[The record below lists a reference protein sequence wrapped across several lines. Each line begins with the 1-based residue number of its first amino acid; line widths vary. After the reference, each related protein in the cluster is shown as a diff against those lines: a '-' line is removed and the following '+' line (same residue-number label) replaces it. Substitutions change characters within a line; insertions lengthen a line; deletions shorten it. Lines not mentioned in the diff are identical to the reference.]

1 MKENEVIKD
10 FKKQKFIL
18 FAEKKDGSYGEVE
31 GGSYIIENDLDDF
44 WKKKIHLENTI
55 REQLL
60 KSEISPIKYF
70 MTLEELTVSELA
82 KRARLCKCKVKKHLT
97 NNGFFKAT
105 VNDLK
110 KYSEVFGVNIA
121 SLFQIVLSEDGQNI
135 NFHLYNKE
143 DVKTNIPKI
152 IHTSTSNPLMIFTK
166 LNDSNR

>member
-1 MKENEVIKD
+1 M
-10 FKKQKFIL
+10 

-44 WKKKIHLENTI
+44 WKKKQHLETTI
-55 REQLL
+55 REKLL
-60 KSEISPIKYF
+60 KSEISPINYF

-82 KRARLCKCKVKKHLT
+82 KRAGICKCRVKNHISNK
-97 NNGFFKAT
+97 GFAKAT

-121 SLFQIVLSEDGQNI
+121 SMFQIVLSDDGQNI

-143 DVKTNIPKI
+143 DINNDIPNI
-152 IHTSTSNPLMIFTK
+152 IHVPTSNPLIIFTK
-166 LNDSNR
+166 INDSKK